1 MDQQIATI
9 NIAINAI
16 KVLRTSVS
24 NVFEFP
30 FTAQAVN
37 PKDESSYLIE
47 LQDVLN
53 TVNTNLKEVENSICS
68 LATPNGPFN
77 LGNTAFLNYETNLER
92 QQSYPLLVNS
102 YKWLEKIHHYST
114 MASQMLSQNTLKRS
128 YYTSSNKRRRP
139 LSSSHNVPPM
149 LVDQIINSINNN
161 NMTLKIYRPFAKN
174 AFLHLSLSRVLKAAI
189 VLRGLM
195 IEWVTVKGFNESL
208 DNVDD
213 HWNESRYHVF
223 RKVQDHA
230 HSAMLHFFSP
240 TFAELAIRSFITWF
254 GSYSTLFSEPC
265 KKCGNHL
272 LNALPPTYRDLRSLE
287 PFHEECRH

>member
-1 MDQQIATI
+1 M
-9 NIAINAI
+9 
-16 KVLRTSVS
+16 
-24 NVFEFP
+24 
-30 FTAQAVN
+30 
-37 PKDESSYLIE
+37 
-47 LQDVLN
+47 
-53 TVNTNLKEVENSICS
+53 KEVENSICS

-174 AFLHLSLSRVLKAAI
+174 AFLHVS
-189 VLRGLM
+189 
-195 IEWVTVKGFNESL
+195 FN
-208 DNVDD
+208 
-213 HWNESRYHVF
+213 F
-223 RKVQDHA
+223 CQ
-230 HSAMLHFFSP
+230 
-240 TFAELAIRSFITWF
+240 I
-254 GSYSTLFSEPC
+254 
-265 KKCGNHL
+265 
-272 LNALPPTYRDLRSLE
+272 
-287 PFHEECRH
+287 